1 MFKFE
6 GKRTKSLLLVKF
18 HISTPSKYVTKK
30 ALLES
35 AFQIG
40 EFWQLRLGVMVCTE
54 SISKKELLE
63 KRWRHDSHVIASFP
77 QNANPKLPM
86 FRRVVWTESIWCLFS
101 VKMSFSNFS
110 GIMWTGLSGLWP
122 ITKDTDNPVN
132 VGIYCF
138 DITTIAHGTIFSLI
152 NRRLTLRRGTVRDF
166 VYKKWQKRLAHILLA
181 QISFASSY
189 LPW

>member
-1 MFKFE
+1 MRYEKSAL
-6 GKRTKSLLLVKF
+6 GKRSSNRRILTTPAWRYGLDGKHFEKGASRKKNDVTIATWSLVSLK
-18 HISTPSKYVTKK
+18 T
-30 ALLES
+30 
-35 AFQIG
+35 QI
-40 EFWQLRLGVMVCTE
+40 
-54 SISKKELLE
+54 
-63 KRWRHDSHVIASFP
+63 
-77 QNANPKLPM
+77 QNY
-86 FRRVVWTESIWCLFS
+86 RRVVWTESIWCLFS

-110 GIMWTGLSGLWP
+110 RIVWTGLSGLWP

-138 DITTIAHGTIFSLI
+138 DITTITHGTIFSLI

-166 VYKKWQKRLAHILLA
+166 VYKKWQKKLAHILLA